1 MVVSLRKTYEREMTE
16 KKTKKHKYVEF
27 HGLEEA
33 AGRKIVVSW
42 GRMNPVTV
50 GHEKL
55 VDKVKSVARKERAMP
70 AIYLSKSQDPKKN
83 PLSYDDKISVAQMA
97 FGNVIKKSNA
107 RTIIELMKELDKK
120 FDTVILVVGA
130 DRVEEFQKLL
140 SKYNGKE
147 YTFDQIDVVS
157 AGDRDPD
164 ADDVTGMSA
173 SKMRALAAKG
183 DFDTFRKGL
192 PKALQKDDVA
202 KDVYDMVRGGMK
214 ISEEVDLDEAVLTLA
229 QRRKRALTMRKY
241 KNKIAA
247 ARKRMA
253 KRLAS
258 KEKLKLRAER
268 AARNVLRKKFAGEK
282 GANYDDLS
290 PSEKIIVDK
299 RIEGK
304 KGAVRAIAKRL
315 MPKIIQADREKLKT
329 KDMQESTST
338 PTKRHHMM
346 FTKEGKIKLDR
357 RFRAFKKENLSSD
370 SELKKMMD
378 QVYAEAVDADSKV
391 YASLEEKAEHYGY
404 DTETLLEV
412 FARGLEDY
420 RYELPENQTP
430 QQWAFARVHSFLAGC
445 NDEDLMEA
453 SIVNRRFE
461 YLFEDAVPEV
471 PGKQP
476 KNYFKGVSKDDKVA
490 RAKQFKRQADMPDDD
505 PKAYKP
511 APGDEEAPT
520 KKSKYTKKYDQM
532 FGEEAGQLTY
542 EGGTTKNFDMCPAAL
557 KAFQKNLKDGAS
569 GADVTKAI
577 QAVDKYL
584 GIEKR
589 LQKADEV
596 SESDY
601 DQMKAAVDGAI
612 EALKKADLRGHDY
625 HDIHVDAV
633 RELVNHDL
641 NEEVE
646 AVRKKAEET
655 GISYGILKKV
665 YDRGM
670 AAWKTGHR
678 PGTTPQQWA
687 LARVNS
693 FVTGGKTRKT
703 ADADLAKQIKEDVDL
718 SAFLDINEQFEL
730 MEAALEDQII
740 AAIHK
745 HVTKG
750 VDLGDIANQISQ
762 ARGVNKTPRELI
774 KMYMSKYAKKNTVS
788 PERARALKKKYGFA
802 VEQSGAGD
810 EGTDEL
816 VRKYKEDTPGEEP
829 DTISEE
835 QKCDLVGADQ
845 MKAFEKFVDRM
856 FDKYDIDFEFT
867 KHFGDRMSDDR
878 NKPCIKMKELA
889 DLITKIYK
897 MKGNPLKGKKGS
909 QVVVKDLQSDL
920 NIPFVIDYDEKRDEF
935 VFTAKTIMR
944 KKNFKTPNDVVT
956 YK

>member
-1 MVVSLRKTYEREMTE
+1 MAE
-16 KKTKKHKYVEF
+16 KKTKNHKYVEF

-33 AGRKIVVSW
+33 AGKTVVVSW
-42 GRMNPVTV
+42 GRMNPVTI

-55 VDKVKSVARKERAMP
+55 VDKVRSVAKKERAMP
-70 AIYLSKSQDPKKN
+70 AIYLSKSQDAKKN
-83 PLSYDDKISVAQMA
+83 PLSYADKISVAQMA
-97 FGNVIKKSNA
+97 FGNIIKKSNA

-120 FDTVILVVGA
+120 FDSVILVVGA
-130 DRVEEFQKLL
+130 DRVGEFQTLL
-140 SKYNGKE
+140 NKYNGKE
-147 YTFDQIDVVS
+147 YTFDSIQVVS
-157 AGDRDPD
+157 AGERDPD

-173 SKMRALAAKG
+173 SKMRALAAAG

-202 KDVYDMVRGGMK
+202 QDVYDMVRGGMK
-214 ISEEVDLDEAVLTLA
+214 ISEEMDLDEAVLSIA
-229 QRRKRALTMRKY
+229 QRRKRAMTMRKY
-241 KNKIAA
+241 KSKIAA

-253 KRLAS
+253 KRLAT
-258 KEKLKLRAER
+258 KEKLKARAEK

-282 GANYDDLS
+282 GANYAELS
-290 PSEKIIVDK
+290 PSEKILVDK

-304 KGAVRAIAKRL
+304 KGAIRAIAKRL
-315 MPKIIQADREKLKT
+315 MPKVIQADREKLKT
-329 KDMQESTST
+329 KSPIQEATAPT

-346 FTKEGKIKLDR
+346 FAKDGKIKLDR

-370 SELKKMMD
+370 SELKKMLD
-378 QVYAEAVDADSKV
+378 RIYVEAVEADTKV
-391 YASLEEKAEHYGY
+391 NASLAEKAEHYGY

-420 RYELPENQTP
+420 RFELPENQTP
-430 QQWAFARVHSFLAGC
+430 QQWAFARVNSFIAGC

-453 SIVNRRFE
+453 AMVNRKFDQ
-461 YLFEDAVPEV
+461 LFEDAVPEV

-476 KNYFKGVSKDDKVA
+476 KNYFKGVSKDDKVSRA
-490 RAKQFKRQADMPDDD
+490 RQFKRQADMPDDD
-505 PKAYKP
+505 PSAYKP
-511 APGDEEAPT
+511 APGDEDAKT
-520 KKSKYTKKYDQM
+520 KPSKYTKKYDQM
-532 FGEEAGQLTY
+532 FKEEAGQLTF
-542 EGGTTKNFDMCPAAL
+542 EGDTTENFDMCPAAL
-557 KAFQKNLKDGAS
+557 KAFQKNIKDGAS
-569 GADVTKAI
+569 GAEVENAI

-589 LQKADEV
+589 LQKAGKATKA
-596 SESDY
+596 DY
-601 DQMKAAVDGAI
+601 NDMEMAVEDAI
-612 EALKKADLRGHDY
+612 ESLKKAGLDGHDY
-625 HDIHVDAV
+625 HELHLKAV
-633 RELVNHDL
+633 EKLVSDGDL

-703 ADADLAKQIKEDVDL
+703 ADADLAKQIKEDAETCQLDL
-718 SAFLDINEQFEL
+718 EDYLTINEQFEL
-730 MEAALEDQII
+730 MEGTLEDRIV

-745 HVTKG
+745 SVLSG
-750 VDLGDIANQISQ
+750 IDLGDIANQISQ
-762 ARGVNKTPRELI
+762 ARGVNYSPRELI
-774 KMYMSKYAKKNTVS
+774 KMYTKKHSKKNTVS
-788 PERARALKKKYGFA
+788 PERAKALKKKYGFA
-802 VEQSGAGD
+802 AEEHGAGF
-810 EGTDEL
+810 ENTDEL

-829 DTISEE
+829 DTLEEE
-835 QKCDLVGADQ
+835 QKCDLIGADQ

-856 FDKYDIDFEFT
+856 FEKYGIDFEFT
-867 KHFGDRMSDDR
+867 KHFGERMSDER
-878 NKPCIKMKELA
+878 NTPCIKMKELA

-920 NIPFVIDYDEKRDEF
+920 NIPFVIKYDERKDEF
-935 VFTAKTIMR
+935 IFTAKTIMR

>member
-1 MVVSLRKTYEREMTE
+1 MTD

-120 FDTVILVVGA
+120 FDAVILVVGA

-147 YTFDQIDVVS
+147 YTFDRIDVVS

-173 SKMRALAAKG
+173 SKMRALASKG
-183 DFDTFRKGL
+183 DFDAFRKGL
-192 PKALQKDDVA
+192 PKSLQKDDVA

-370 SELKKMMD
+370 SELKRMMD

-391 YASLEEKAEHYGY
+391 YASLEEKADHYGY

-490 RAKQFKRQADMPDDD
+490 RAKQFKRQAEMPDDD
-505 PKAYKP
+505 PDAYKP

-532 FGEEAGQLTY
+532 FKEESCDC
-542 EGGTTKNFDMCPAAL
+542 E
-557 KAFQKNLKDGAS
+557 
-569 GADVTKAI
+569 
-577 QAVDKYL
+577 
-584 GIEKR
+584 
-589 LQKADEV
+589 DEC
-596 SESDY
+596 ECD
-601 DQMKAAVDGAI
+601 D
-612 EALKKADLRGHDY
+612 
-625 HDIHVDAV
+625 
-633 RELVNHDL
+633 DL

-718 SAFLDINEQFEL
+718 STFLDINEKFEL

-745 HVTKG
+745 HVSKG

-810 EGTDEL
+810 ENTDEL

>member
-1 MVVSLRKTYEREMTE
+1 MVVSLRKTYEREMTD

-214 ISEEVDLDEAVLTLA
+214 ISEEVDLDEAVLTLS

-370 SELKKMMD
+370 SELKRMMD

-404 DTETLLEV
+404 ETETLLEV

-505 PKAYKP
+505 PEAYKP

-532 FGEEAGQLTY
+532 FKEESCDC
-542 EGGTTKNFDMCPAAL
+542 E
-557 KAFQKNLKDGAS
+557 
-569 GADVTKAI
+569 
-577 QAVDKYL
+577 
-584 GIEKR
+584 
-589 LQKADEV
+589 DEC
-596 SESDY
+596 ECD
-601 DQMKAAVDGAI
+601 D
-612 EALKKADLRGHDY
+612 
-625 HDIHVDAV
+625 
-633 RELVNHDL
+633 DL

-703 ADADLAKQIKEDVDL
+703 ADADLAKQIKEDAGTVPHHLGVGSNFKHMQKHALMHVDYDMDGDVDEDDFKKLMPDEISGTEKKNMTRIAFKKYADEKQHTRKGVAFEQADL
-718 SAFLDINEQFEL
+718 SAFLDINEKFEL

-867 KHFGDRMSDDR
+867 KHFGDRMSDER

-897 MKGNPLKGKKGS
+897 MKGSPLKGKKGS